1 MGFTIDMVSGNV
13 SEITNGTDSVNSEE
27 AASTSASRRK
37 KDTFESYVQEPVIQE
52 PYTQERLLPV
62 SDSFVPESMSE
73 KCVIPDFLID
83 SDIDSF
89 IEDVAQ

>member
-1 MGFTIDMVSGNV
+1 
-13 SEITNGTDSVNSEE
+13 
-27 AASTSASRRK
+27 
-37 KDTFESYVQEPVIQE
+37 
-52 PYTQERLLPV
+52 LLPV